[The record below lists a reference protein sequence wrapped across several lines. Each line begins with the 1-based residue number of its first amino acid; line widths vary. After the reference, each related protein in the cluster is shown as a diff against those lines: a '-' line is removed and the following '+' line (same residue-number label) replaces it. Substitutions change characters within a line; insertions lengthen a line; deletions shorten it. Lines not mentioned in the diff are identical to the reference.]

1 MQSFRA
7 ILVIGG
13 IENNQ
18 PIGKTSLIYPDGYNY
33 NLNIPL
39 HVPRYYHACGAYNDP
54 ADNLEVNIQFLSIYL
69 IRLLTCTY

>member
-18 PIGKTSLIYPDGYNY
+18 PIGKTSLIYPNGYTMNLNT
-33 NLNIPL
+33 NLNI
-39 HVPRYYHACGAYNDP
+39 PRYYHACGVYNDP
-54 ADNLEVNIQFLSIYL
+54 ADNLDVNIQLLFMYLSY
-69 IRLLTCTY
+69 